1 MLPISLSVSRR
12 SSYLVSPPTFIS
24 NVFIWRR
31 CCLFLCNRPRPVI
44 LELFLGENR
53 LEFSRKNIII
63 NEKGINFTKNFREID
78 FTERNGTLIFFLYET
93 LKGGR
98 EMSSFLSLNGLKV
111 VVGWLVLCLDLTM
124 CSSSLSKL
132 HTS

>member
-1 MLPISLSVSRR
+1 M
-12 SSYLVSPPTFIS
+12 
-24 NVFIWRR
+24 
-31 CCLFLCNRPRPVI
+31 I

-53 LEFSRKNIII
+53 LEFSRKNIIV
-63 NEKGINFTKNFREID
+63 NEKGINFTKIFREID

>member
-1 MLPISLSVSRR
+1 MQ
-12 SSYLVSPPTFIS
+12 FH
-24 NVFIWRR
+24 
-31 CCLFLCNRPRPVI
+31 
-44 LELFLGENR
+44 E
-53 LEFSRKNIII
+53 
-63 NEKGINFTKNFREID
+63 NFREID
-78 FTERNGTLIFFLYET
+78 FTEKKRKSDFFSNET